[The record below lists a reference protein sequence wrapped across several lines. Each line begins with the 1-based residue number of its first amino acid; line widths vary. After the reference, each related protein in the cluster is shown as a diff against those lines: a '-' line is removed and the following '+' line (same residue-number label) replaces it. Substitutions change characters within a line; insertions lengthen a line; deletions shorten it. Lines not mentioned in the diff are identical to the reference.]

1 MLLILW
7 RSFLKLQLCINCV
20 RLRVAEHYFCVP
32 PIELYVSMRCI
43 RVFEATYEHVVVELK
58 PNPLKIQLV
67 LIAFNFGIQLVYYF
81 SYTPDDS
88 AKCINT

>member
-1 MLLILW
+1 
-7 RSFLKLQLCINCV
+7 
-20 RLRVAEHYFCVP
+20 
-32 PIELYVSMRCI
+32 MRCI

-58 PNPLKIQLV
+58 PPVANIYIFKIWKKNPLKIQMV
-67 LIAFNFGIQLVYYF
+67 LIGFNFGIQLVYYF

>member
-32 PIELYVSMRCI
+32 PIKLYVSMRCI

-58 PNPLKIQLV
+58 PPVTNIYIFKI
-67 LIAFNFGIQLVYYF
+67 
-81 SYTPDDS
+81 
-88 AKCINT
+88 

>member
-20 RLRVAEHYFCVP
+20 RLREAEHYFCVP

-58 PNPLKIQLV
+58 PPVTNIYIFKI
-67 LIAFNFGIQLVYYF
+67 
-81 SYTPDDS
+81 
-88 AKCINT
+88 